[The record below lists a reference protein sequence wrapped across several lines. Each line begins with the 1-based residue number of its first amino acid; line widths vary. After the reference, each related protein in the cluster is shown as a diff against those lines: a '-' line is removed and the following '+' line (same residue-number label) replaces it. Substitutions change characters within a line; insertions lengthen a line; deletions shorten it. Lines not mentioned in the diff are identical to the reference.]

1 MDGDEMTRQNDP
13 CESQGHAQNRA
24 VGLLCV
30 IVGSIIFLGW
40 GSALGVR
47 ASSGMVDFRAIY
59 YNVRVLLNHSDPY
72 NTVNGTQIA
81 IDEGDKPKV
90 YPIPIP
96 SEITCVYPPSAL
108 LVNLMLGF
116 LHWSSAR
123 IVWLMLNGAGLVLSG
138 LLLWDIGADYAP
150 LITGLLI
157 GFSLANSASLLLQGN
172 VAGIVVS
179 LCIIS
184 VWCFFR
190 NRFAPVAIVCLA
202 VSLAIKPHDSGLVWL
217 CLLFGGLQ
225 YRKRALQVA
234 LVDVALIL
242 ASVLWVSSVAPA
254 WASELKANLAAVS
267 ARGAG
272 NDPGPSSASN
282 VIENSDIN
290 LQTVV
295 AVFKDEPRFY
305 NLVSYVICAGLL
317 LIWVAIRFRSPMTPF
332 RFWIS
337 LAFFAALSLLPVYHR
352 HHDAKLLMLA
362 VPACAMIWSRRRTAG
377 VVALLITSLA
387 LAINADVPRVILTNL
402 EEPIVFSAATL
413 SGKLMIILLARP
425 APLSILAMAI
435 FYLWVYWL
443 RLDEE
448 KVELSLGAAQ

>member
-1 MDGDEMTRQNDP
+1 MDDDEMTRQIDP
-13 CESQGHAQNRA
+13 YNAETRAQNRA
-24 VGLLCV
+24 AGLVCV
-30 IVGSIIFLGW
+30 IVGSIAFLWW
-40 GSALGVR
+40 GIALEVR

-59 YNVRVLLNHSDPY
+59 YNVRVLLNDSDPY

-108 LVNLMLGF
+108 LVNLLLGF

-123 IVWLMLNGAGLVLSG
+123 VVWLMLNGAGLVLSG
-138 LLLWDIGADYAP
+138 LLLWNIGADYAP
-150 LITGLLI
+150 LATGLLI

-202 VSLAIKPHDSGLVWL
+202 LSLAIKPHDSGLVWL
-217 CLLFGGLQ
+217 CLLFGGLAN
-225 YRKRALQVA
+225 RKRALQVA
-234 LVDVALIL
+234 IVDVALIL
-242 ASVLWVSSVAPA
+242 SSVLWVSSVAPA

-305 NLVSYVICAGLL
+305 NLVSYAICTGLL
-317 LIWVAIRFRSPMTPF
+317 LIWLTIRFRSPMTPL
-332 RFWIS
+332 RLWVS
-337 LAFFAALSLLPVYHR
+337 LGFFAALSLLPVYHR
-352 HHDAKLLMLA
+352 HHDGKLLMLA
-362 VPACAMIWSRRRTAG
+362 IPACAMIWSRRRVAG
-377 VVALLITSLA
+377 AVGLLITGLA
-387 LAINADVPRVILTNL
+387 LIAIADVPRVILTKL

-413 SGKLMIILLARP
+413 SGKLIIILMARP
-425 APLSILAMAI
+425 APLSILAMAV
-435 FYLWVYWL
+435 FYLWVYWQL
-443 RLDEE
+443 KEE
-448 KVELSLGAAQ
+448 KADRNLGAAQ